1 MGRGQK
7 QVEGQLSFE
16 MCLDTENFVCQ
27 SNALVGGKQ
36 ALKLNS
42 AKLVRAAIMQIKPDD
57 QEILP
62 YKITISDL
70 AKLLNVPR
78 SNIYRDINEITDDII
93 NNPVF
98 IREITEKRTR
108 WVKIP
113 WVTICSY
120 DSDVG
125 VAIKL
130 NDELKPFLLKATVW
144 NWGNSVN
151 TQDVA
156 IAVSQPEHPLFRG
169 LTLTNGQLQLFSQC
183 NTNAVTCIS
192 EWYNTSVQTLASPV
206 SQSATTTVAE
216 LPAGTNCN
224 GTVLP
229 KRLIMIGLSE
239 YSTAYLTDQGKRL
252 VENALLYQLG
262 ITPSA
267 TDITSPRQQ
276 MPEARKILQDG
287 RIYILRNN
295 ERYTLT
301 GISVPADR

>member
-130 NDELKPFLLKATVW
+130 NDELKPFLLNLKEHYTQYEFSEVLAMK
-144 NWGNSVN
+144 SVYAIRIFEML
-151 TQDVA
+151 QEKIMVRRLPEDGIDV
-156 IAVSQPEHPLFRG
+156 EL
-169 LTLTNGQLQLFSQC
+169 
-183 NTNAVTCIS
+183 
-192 EWYNTSVQTLASPV
+192 SVQEIRECCDCEDKYEKFSHLKSRVIDQAV
-206 SQSATTTVAE
+206 NEIERTTYYSISYDYVKK
-216 LPAGTNCN
+216 GRSVV
-224 GTVLP
+224 GFIFHM
-229 KRLIMIGLSE
+229 KRE
-239 YSTAYLTDQGKRL
+239 FTK
-252 VENALLYQLG
+252 LLYPQV
-262 ITPSA
+262 S
-267 TDITSPRQQ
+267 
-276 MPEARKILQDG
+276 E
-287 RIYILRNN
+287 
-295 ERYTLT
+295 
-301 GISVPADR
+301 